1 MQTNF
6 RAGIGVILCSLFS
19 ILTATSGNITMRQDY
34 CENQEVLNP
43 DNVTSGSDSI
53 MRRIHCENQQKFIS
67 DSIFLLCAQIDDDQI
82 IKILQDTVIPFA
94 RSKGFSPDSLNIY
107 IKYRATNSLRDPKH
121 DESRMLGNP
130 YYWCDR
136 HLIITIE
143 NTHNSPWTDSWDAYT
158 QLDGYIIFLDRQ
170 FFQRFAYRKDF
181 TPYRWFKCGLSRESS
196 ECYTWEYRTSAK
208 INPFVGY
215 KYNPQK
221 DEKSGDYYFRS
232 TKNEP
237 LIMIIEDRIQ
247 DTDDVW

>member
-6 RAGIGVILCSLFS
+6 RAGIGVILCSLIS
-19 ILTATSGNITMRQDY
+19 ILVASCGDRLMRQVHR
-34 CENQEVLNP
+34 ENQ
-43 DNVTSGSDSI
+43 S
-53 MRRIHCENQQKFIS
+53 KFIQ
-67 DSIFLLCAQIDDDQI
+67 DSIFLPYAQIDDKQVL
-82 IKILQDTVIPFA
+82 KILQDTVIPFA
-94 RSKGFSPDSLNIY
+94 RSKGYSPDSLNIY

-170 FFQRFAYRKDF
+170 FFHRFAYCKDF
-181 TPYRWFKCGLSRESS
+181 KPYRWFKCGLSRESS

-215 KYNPQK
+215 KYNPK
-221 DEKSGDYYFRS
+221 KNEKSGDYRFRNG
-232 TKNEP
+232 KNEP
-237 LIMIIEDRIQ
+237 IIMIIDL
-247 DTDDVW
+247 